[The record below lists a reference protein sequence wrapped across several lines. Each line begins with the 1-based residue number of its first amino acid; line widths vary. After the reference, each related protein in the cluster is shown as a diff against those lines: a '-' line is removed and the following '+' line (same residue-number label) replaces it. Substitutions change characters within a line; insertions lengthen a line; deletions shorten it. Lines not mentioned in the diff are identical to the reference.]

1 MSVDPS
7 KRYDRQIRIWG
18 VSGQSRLERT
28 KVLLLNCSPTGSG
41 AMHGH
46 ASAAAAAAAF
56 TAPSCENPDLRCF
69 DPMMVVG
76 TLKRDASPISRPV
89 LAETLKNL
97 VLGGIA
103 SFCIV
108 DGAKVTPRDLGN
120 NFLVESA
127 SLGEPRAKVVT
138 ELLQELNEGVAGS
151 YVEEDPATLLAT
163 NPSFFAAFTLVIATQ
178 VCGLHAAVCPLVG
191 SRERIAGR
199 LAIGQAAASCAKD
212 GSKSEAELWGG
223 GMPLANHACR
233 DP

>member
-1 MSVDPS
+1 M
-7 KRYDRQIRIWG
+7 
-18 VSGQSRLERT
+18 
-28 KVLLLNCSPTGSG
+28 
-41 AMHGH
+41 
-46 ASAAAAAAAF
+46 
-56 TAPSCENPDLRCF
+56 
-69 DPMMVVG
+69 
-76 TLKRDASPISRPV
+76 